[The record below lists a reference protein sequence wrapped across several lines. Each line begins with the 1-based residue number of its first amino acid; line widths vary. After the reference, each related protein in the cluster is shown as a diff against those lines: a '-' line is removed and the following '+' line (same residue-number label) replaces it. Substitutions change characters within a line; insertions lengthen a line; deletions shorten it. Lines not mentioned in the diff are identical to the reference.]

1 MPDPLP
7 NLRAVFCEALDRT
20 TPEERRAYLDEVCR
34 DRPEVRGRVEALLL
48 AHALFA
54 GDGKAQEARKAI
66 IARSKVWLPT
76 DVTSKDL
83 KTGPTGLGSFP
94 PGMPVTCTYVDKK
107 LKGATPKFLC
117 RTTGGVELKVKYGG
131 TNGEVYGEVAATRLL
146 WALGFGADRE
156 YSVRLICRGCPRG
169 LATSRTDAGDQI
181 FDPAA
186 VEQKLTP
193 DELSD
198 QWSWAELD
206 QIDESAG
213 GATRAERDAF
223 KLLAVLIQH
232 SDSKAVQQRIVCVE
246 RSGEDGRCSTPLMMI
261 NDLGLTFGR
270 SDLRNRD
277 PQAVVNFT
285 EWTKV
290 PVWKNAT
297 GCVGNLA
304 GSFSGTL
311 KDPVIGEAGR
321 QFLADLLM
329 QLSDQQIH
337 DLFEA
342 ARVNLRPRLPG
353 SGRSDYP
360 TVDEWAAAF
369 KAKRD
374 QIANRR
380 C

>member
-1 MPDPLP
+1 MIGNESASRQPEIYVRRSVL
-7 NLRAVFCEALDRT
+7 AVLFVAPAL
-20 TPEERRAYLDEVCR
+20 V
-34 DRPEVRGRVEALLL
+34 LL
-48 AHALFA
+48 AGAHKQDEPRAS
-54 GDGKAQEARKAI
+54 I
-66 IARSKVWLPT
+66 IARAKVWLPPEI
-76 DVTSKDL
+76 TSKDL
-83 KTGPTGLGSFP
+83 KMGPPGRGSFA
-94 PGMPVTCTYVDKK
+94 PGTIVPCTYVNKENKK
-107 LKGATPKFLC
+107 VKGATPKFLC
-117 RTTGGVELKVKYGG
+117 RTEGGVELKVKYGG
-131 TNGEVYGEVAATRLL
+131 DNGEVYGEVVSTRLL

-169 LATSRTDAGDQI
+169 LATSDTDAGDQI

-186 VEQKLTP
+186 VEQKLTN
-193 DELSD
+193 DELSG

-232 SDSKAVQQRIVCVE
+232 SDSKAIQQRIVCVE
-246 RSGEDGRCSTPLMMI
+246 RSGEDRRCSTPLMMI

-270 SDLRNRD
+270 SDFRNRD

-285 EWTKV
+285 EWTKL
-290 PVWKNAT
+290 PVWKDST

-304 GSFSGTL
+304 GSYSGTL
-311 KDPVIGEAGR
+311 KDPVISEAGR

-337 DLFEA
+337 DMFEA
-342 ARVNLRPRLPG
+342 ARVNLRPRTPG

-360 TVDEWAAAF
+360 TADEWAAAF
-369 KAKRD
+369 KAKRAEIVD
-374 QIANRR
+374 RR
-380 C
+380 CT